1 MNPLNEINREY
12 AKEKFNTLL
21 SIIPIETIGFL
32 NKVTNVYCL
41 TYYLEDQL
49 IIAIVARFSNRTY
62 SILATSTTTIRFN
75 LFKGKN
81 ITEERMLFEETYRH
95 LREQIILDGI
105 RNNVIK
111 QVPNSLTDTKIE
123 SFKKE
128 GILIC

>member
-1 MNPLNEINREY
+1 
-12 AKEKFNTLL
+12 
-21 SIIPIETIGFL
+21 
-32 NKVTNVYCL
+32 
-41 TYYLEDQL
+41 
-49 IIAIVARFSNRTY
+49 
-62 SILATSTTTIRFN
+62 
-75 LFKGKN
+75 
-81 ITEERMLFEETYRH
+81 MLFEETYRH